1 MILGSDFAIFVYYPI
16 SARFLANFITSS
28 DLAWRSDFLEFFNK
42 LFETSATVD
51 VITVGRMFAAT
62 TLAFALSLITGY
74 VYRITHRGPSYSQST
89 VHTMVI
95 MSVVVA
101 LIMLIIG
108 SNIARAFSLVGA
120 LSIIRFRNAVKESRD
135 VAFFFVAMAIG
146 MACGTGF
153 MSLAT
158 VFTLNISAMIYF
170 LTRFDIGAKPMVE
183 VLLRI
188 TVNDSIDYQ
197 TAFDA
202 AFYKHFTQSDLISV
216 DSDGTGKLELIYSVT
231 LRTDAEEQS
240 LFEDLRSSDD
250 SLRCQLV
257 HGHGSVNV

>member
-1 MILGSDFAIFVYYPI
+1 MDFF
-16 SARFLANFITSS
+16 S
-28 DLAWRSDFLEFFNK
+28 E
-42 LFETSATVD
+42 LFETSAAVD
-51 VITVGRMFAAT
+51 VISVGRMFWST
-62 TLAFALSLITGY
+62 TLAFVLSLITGY
-74 VYRITHRGPSYSQST
+74 MYRVTHRGPSYSQST

-158 VFTLNISAMIYF
+158 VFTLNISAMIY
-170 LTRFDIGAKPMVE
+170 LMTRFDIGAKPMVE

-188 TVNDSIDYQ
+188 TVDDEVDYRNR
-197 TAFDA
+197 FDA
-202 AFYKHFTQSDLISV
+202 SFYKHFTQSDLISV

-231 LRTDAEEQS
+231 LRSDAEEQS
-240 LFEDLRSSDD
+240 LFEDLRGIDSSI
-250 SLRCQLV
+250 RCQLI

>member
-1 MILGSDFAIFVYYPI
+1 MDFFSD
-16 SARFLANFITSS
+16 
-28 DLAWRSDFLEFFNK
+28 

-51 VITVGRMFAAT
+51 VISVGRMFWST

-158 VFTLNISAMIYF
+158 VFTLNISAMIY
-170 LTRFDIGAKPMVE
+170 LMTRFDIGAKPMVE

-188 TVNDSIDYQ
+188 TVSDEVDYQ
-197 TAFDA
+197 SGFDA

-231 LRTDAEEQS
+231 LRSDGEEQS
-240 LFEDLRSSDD
+240 LFEELRGVDSSI
-250 SLRCQLV
+250 RCQLI